1 MGGDQAPTV
10 YGVTPGQRVRIGQL
24 LEEMEAEAGPIP
36 PDLLDE
42 ARDLWRTLQPAGEH
56 SADVAGAD
64 EQA

>member
-1 MGGDQAPTV
+1 M
-10 YGVTPGQRVRIGQL
+10 TPGQRVRIGQL